1 MGLGPMVSSG
11 RTNQDR
17 GTLGLLLLLFVKQAE
32 RVGSCSSPAWAGK
45 AVGSTV
51 GGSPAL
57 RSGWH
62 SCASGPCLCLGP
74 LMPRGPRLPLDSGP
88 AGLAAMD
95 ALWLDYHGR
104 QDWLQRC
111 ELPTSVGVDPL
122 TPRDTV
128 DMGREKL
135 LRFDTKQLMT
145 EIQTLLPKR

>member
-1 MGLGPMVSSG
+1 M
-11 RTNQDR
+11 
-17 GTLGLLLLLFVKQAE
+17 
-32 RVGSCSSPAWAGK
+32 
-45 AVGSTV
+45 
-51 GGSPAL
+51 
-57 RSGWH
+57 
-62 SCASGPCLCLGP
+62 
-74 LMPRGPRLPLDSGP
+74 DSGP

-111 ELPTSVGVDPL
+111 ELATSVGVDPL